1 MSCACHSVTPKN
13 PTKGREITPDRQIY
27 LIQRRVE
34 VACGVAQRCKCWEVG
49 LGMAATCW
57 VRQYRVFTNATSPS
71 QPEDSRGWLHFSPF
85 LVRGSWNEIFVVII
99 NLEIVKSTFLHF
111 YPSCAIERETWNE
124 ILQNFTGDSLA
135 NPLSASPMPSRT
147 RSNRPQTI
155 LFFSSSSFSCLSL
168 AQIRHRCR
176 YESGVPCVIHKT
188 WRERKSQSAARQI
201 LEQTRDT
208 FDNGIVCRPCVCTLY
223 IVMRHTCV
231 LARMVHTRARVC
243 PFPRISYFSRGFR
256 K

>member
-71 QPEDSRGWLHFSPF
+71 QPEVSRGWLHFSPF
-85 LVRGSWNEIFVVII
+85 PVRGSWNEIFVVII
-99 NLEIVKSTFLHF
+99 NLEIVKFTFLHF

-124 ILQNFTGDSLA
+124 SRFCRI
-135 NPLSASPMPSRT
+135 SPVT
-147 RSNRPQTI
+147 LWQI
-155 LFFSSSSFSCLSL
+155 LFP
-168 AQIRHRCR
+168 RHRCPLER
-176 YESGVPCVIHKT
+176 GRTALKQFFFFLLLLLFLVSRSRKYDIGVVTK
-188 WRERKSQSAARQI
+188 AACH
-201 LEQTRDT
+201 
-208 FDNGIVCRPCVCTLY
+208 V
-223 IVMRHTCV
+223 
-231 LARMVHTRARVC
+231 
-243 PFPRISYFSRGFR
+243 
-256 K
+256 